1 MNKLIKYFNENY
13 GKDYGKV
20 SYPRTTLQIYQV
32 YQIIKD
38 CDIEDNELQT
48 FLQEIKLP
56 KPKTIE
62 EREMYSECFGEI
74 GISDEMLPCYIK
86 EISIL
91 KISKEKLKNG
101 KTFKDDNIKNIIIN
115 GHLDLED
122 KTYKIKY
129 KNNVYDLSLS
139 GKSGISKIFIYQI
152 SSENFIGV
160 MTNATLDE
168 GNEPVESENSY
179 IFAFGGEFNTELS
192 DIEIFDT
199 QIKKIDPIFLP
210 SMNEIDKYLIVGTKV
225 GNIGE
230 YSTAFGENVEASGNW
245 SHAEGVD
252 TRATGLNS
260 HAEGNNTVA
269 SGGNSHAE
277 GSDTIASGARAHVE
291 GQNCKAVGWSSH
303 AEGGGTTANGE
314 SSHAEGS
321 ETTASGSYSHA
332 EGESTTASGR
342 SSHAEGGSE
351 NNALKIIPNLQY
363 NTTETIIKSAWD
375 SNKFSLAKGVYS
387 HVEGFNSLALGECS
401 HVEGRN
407 TMASALNSHAEG
419 ESTTASGR
427 SSHAEGLGTVASGN
441 YSHAEGWNTAA
452 YSDYQHIQ
460 GKYNIEDYNEKYAHI
475 VGNGINDDKRS
486 NAHTLDWNGN
496 AWFAGKLSQEGTPT
510 DSKDLITKKY
520 FDSNIPKSSDL
531 TDYAK
536 KTDLPKKASD
546 VGADATGTAASKV
559 NEHNTS
565 ASSHSDIRSL
575 ITNLTT
581 KLNTLADSD
590 DTTLDQLSEIV
601 AYIKNNKSLID
612 GITTSKLNISDV
624 ADNLTTNITNK
635 VLSAKQGVELK
646 KLIDAITVPTKVSQ
660 LTNDSKFLTSVP
672 AEYITEDELNTKG
685 YLTKHQ
691 DISGKVD
698 KVEGKGL
705 STVDFTTTYETKLK
719 GLSNYNDTIIKND
732 IDAINTK
739 INTMFKFN
747 DNGELVVTIGGVS
760 KTFVPKSE

>member
-101 KTFKDDNIKNIIIN
+101 KPFKDDNIKNIIIN

-139 GKSGISKIFIYQI
+139 GKSGISKIFAYQI

-168 GNEPVESENSY
+168 RNEPVESENSY

-192 DIEIFDT
+192 NIEILDT

-291 GQNCKAVGWSSH
+291 GQSCKAVGWSSH
-303 AEGGGTTANGE
+303 AEGNHTKANGE
-314 SSHAEGS
+314 SSHAEGFYT
-321 ETTASGSYSHA
+321 E
-332 EGESTTASGR
+332 ASGR
-342 SSHAEGGSE
+342 
-351 NNALKIIPNLQY
+351 
-363 NTTETIIKSAWD
+363 
-375 SNKFSLAKGVYS
+375 
-387 HVEGFNSLALGECS
+387 
-401 HVEGRN
+401 
-407 TMASALNSHAEG
+407 NSHAEG
-419 ESTTASGR
+419 NKTTASCENQHVQGR
-427 SSHAEGLGTVASGN
+427 
-441 YSHAEGWNTAA
+441 
-452 YSDYQHIQ
+452 
-460 GKYNIEDYNEKYAHI
+460 YNIEDAEGKYAHI
-475 VGNGINDDKRS
+475 VGNGTNTSKS

-496 AWFAGKLSQEGTPT
+496 AWYAGKLSQEGTPT

-546 VGADATGTAASKV
+546 VGADATGTAVSKV

-635 VLSAKQGVELK
+635 ALSAKQGVELK

>member
-1 MNKLIKYFNENY
+1 MNELIKYFNKKY
-13 GKDYGKV
+13 GKEYGKI
-20 SYPRTTLQIYQV
+20 SYPRTTIQIYQV

-38 CDIEDNELQT
+38 CNIEDNELT
-48 FLQEIKLP
+48 DLLHHVKLP
-56 KPKTIE
+56 KPKTME
-62 EREMYSECFGEI
+62 EMEMYSECINDGIPQNKMMPQILNEYTIELTADELNNLEYRESMAGDYRVLDFSKYNIDFQKLNKFVIYMGTDFDSLCRVQDSTSYDSIYYDSNYIEYYTNTLNNEMKIYSSEKFTQGRIIKIFEI
-74 GISDEMLPCYIK
+74 TGYINDMYITPK
-86 EISIL
+86 
-91 KISKEKLKNG
+91 
-101 KTFKDDNIKNIIIN
+101 DNIAI
-115 GHLDLED
+115 GGFAR
-122 KTYKIKY
+122 
-129 KNNVYDLSLS
+129 KNNIAVGEGAIAPNSNS
-139 GKSGISKIFIYQI
+139 IA
-152 SSENFIGV
+152 IGTEV
-160 MTNATLDE
+160 
-168 GNEPVESENSY
+168 
-179 IFAFGGEFNTELS
+179 FA
-192 DIEIFDT
+192 
-199 QIKKIDPIFLP
+199 K
-210 SMNEIDKYLIVGTKV
+210 
-225 GNIGE
+225 
-230 YSTAFGENVEASGNW
+230 
-245 SHAEGVD
+245 
-252 TRATGLNS
+252 
-260 HAEGNNTVA
+260 
-269 SGGNSHAE
+269 GNSSCAQ
-277 GSDTIASGARAHVE
+277 GSYV
-291 GQNCKAVGWSSH
+291 
-303 AEGGGTTANGE
+303 TANGD
-314 SSHAEGS
+314 SSCAQ
-321 ETTASGSYSHA
+321 
-332 EGESTTASGR
+332 GR
-342 SSHAEGGSE
+342 G
-351 NNALKIIPNLQY
+351 
-363 NTTETIIKSAWD
+363 TIARGD
-375 SNKFSLAKGVYS
+375 Y
-387 HVEGFNSLALGECS
+387 
-401 HVEGRN
+401 
-407 TMASALNSHAEG
+407 
-419 ESTTASGR
+419 
-427 SSHAEGLGTVASGN
+427 SHAEGLGTETNTVADAA
-441 YSHAEGWNTAA
+441 HAEGFQTKAS
-452 YSDYQHIQ
+452 SDYQHVQ
-460 GKYNIEDYNEKYAHI
+460 GRYNIEDAEGKYAHI
-475 VGNGINDDKRS
+475 VGNGTNTSKS
-486 NAHTLDWNGN
+486 NAHTLDWEGN
-496 AWFAGKLSQEGTPT
+496 AWYAGKLSQEGTPT

-546 VGADATGTAASKV
+546 VGADATGTAVSKV

-635 VLSAKQGVELK
+635 ALSAKQGVELK

>member
-139 GKSGISKIFIYQI
+139 GKSGISKIFAYQI

-168 GNEPVESENSY
+168 RNEPVESENSY

-192 DIEIFDT
+192 NIEILDT

-291 GQNCKAVGWSSH
+291 GQSCKAVGWSSH
-303 AEGGGTTANGE
+303 AEGNHTKANGE
-314 SSHAEGS
+314 SSHAEGFYT
-321 ETTASGSYSHA
+321 E
-332 EGESTTASGR
+332 ASGR
-342 SSHAEGGSE
+342 
-351 NNALKIIPNLQY
+351 
-363 NTTETIIKSAWD
+363 
-375 SNKFSLAKGVYS
+375 
-387 HVEGFNSLALGECS
+387 
-401 HVEGRN
+401 
-407 TMASALNSHAEG
+407 NSHAEG
-419 ESTTASGR
+419 NKTTASCENQHVQGR
-427 SSHAEGLGTVASGN
+427 
-441 YSHAEGWNTAA
+441 
-452 YSDYQHIQ
+452 
-460 GKYNIEDYNEKYAHI
+460 YNIEDAEGKYAHI
-475 VGNGINDDKRS
+475 VGNGTNTSKS

-496 AWFAGKLSQEGTPT
+496 AWYAGKLSQEGTPT

-546 VGADATGTAASKV
+546 VGADATGTAVSKV

-635 VLSAKQGVELK
+635 ALSAKQGVELK

>member
-291 GQNCKAVGWSSH
+291 GQNCKAVGW
-303 AEGGGTTANGE
+303 
-314 SSHAEGS
+314 
-321 ETTASGSYSHA
+321 
-332 EGESTTASGR
+332 
-342 SSHAEGGSE
+342 
-351 NNALKIIPNLQY
+351 
-363 NTTETIIKSAWD
+363 
-375 SNKFSLAKGVYS
+375 
-387 HVEGFNSLALGECS
+387 
-401 HVEGRN
+401 
-407 TMASALNSHAEG
+407 
-419 ESTTASGR
+419 

>member
-20 SYPRTTLQIYQV
+20 SYPRTTIQIYRV
-32 YQIIKD
+32 YQSIKSYGIND
-38 CDIEDNELQT
+38 EELVKLLHNT
-48 FLQEIKLP
+48 NLP

-62 EREMYSECFGEI
+62 EKELYADCLYNKDDSE
-74 GISDEMLPCYIK
+74 IK
-86 EISIL
+86 IDTSNL
-91 KISKEKLKNG
+91 VSKESPVF
-101 KTFKDDNIKNIIIN
+101 TSSI
-115 GHLDLED
+115 
-122 KTYKIKY
+122 
-129 KNNVYDLSLS
+129 SL
-139 GKSGISKIFIYQI
+139 GRKEGTA
-152 SSENFIGV
+152 IG
-160 MTNATLDE
+160 
-168 GNEPVESENSY
+168 ENSV
-179 IFAFGGEFNTELS
+179 A
-192 DIEIFDT
+192 
-199 QIKKIDPIFLP
+199 
-210 SMNEIDKYLIVGTKV
+210 
-225 GNIGE
+225 IGK
-230 YSTAFGENVEASGNW
+230 NVEASGEC
-245 SHAEGVD
+245 SYAEGK
-252 TRATGLNS
+252 
-260 HAEGNNTVA
+260 NTTA
-269 SGGNSHAE
+269 S
-277 GSDTIASGARAHVE
+277 
-291 GQNCKAVGWSSH
+291 GWSSH
-303 AEGGGTTANGE
+303 AEGEETKAKGQTSHAEGDNSIAEGI

-321 ETTASGSYSHA
+321 YAVASGITSHA
-332 EGESTTASGR
+332 EGEGTNAYGKT
-342 SSHAEGGSE
+342 SHAEGS
-351 NNALKIIPNLQY
+351 
-363 NTTETIIKSAWD
+363 
-375 SNKFSLAKGVYS
+375 F
-387 HVEGFNSLALGECS
+387 
-401 HVEGRN
+401 
-407 TMASALNSHAEG
+407 
-419 ESTTASGR
+419 TTAS
-427 SSHAEGLGTVASGN
+427 SN
-441 YSHAEGWNTAA
+441 
-452 YSDYQHIQ
+452 YQHVQ
-460 GKYNIEDYNEKYAHI
+460 GKYNIEDTENKYAHI
-475 VGNGINDDKRS
+475 VGNGKSGMERS

-546 VGADATGTAASKV
+546 VGADATGTAVSKV

-635 VLSAKQGVELK
+635 ALSAKQGVELK

-705 STVDFTTTYETKLK
+705 STVDFTTAYETKLK

-747 DNGELVVTIGGVS
+747 DNGELVVTIGEVS

>member
-1 MNKLIKYFNENY
+1 MNELIKYFNKKY
-13 GKDYGKV
+13 GKEYGKI
-20 SYPRTTLQIYQV
+20 SYPRTTIQIYQV

-38 CDIEDNELQT
+38 CNIEDNELT
-48 FLQEIKLP
+48 DLLHHVKLP
-56 KPKTIE
+56 KPKTME
-62 EREMYSECFGEI
+62 EMEMYSECLYEVSGNEFDRDI
-74 GISDEMLPCYIK
+74 FDIK
-86 EISIL
+86 EKKCLYKNILSVEDADYERGFTSYSFSMDATFGLNVNSSYHIILNEETLSNLVHLDEKVLAITSENKAFMVEMAIFENEMMLGIGLPNEVDIINFSLWENDECIFRTQLLSQDSLETEITKDNYTFRINENFNFNDYSSYYFVINNEIHRDEYRIINNRIEFSSEDMEVFFSNSTISI
-91 KISKEKLKNG
+91 EKNNINNYINIELWEDEEK
-101 KTFKDDNIKNIIIN
+101 NIKNSYLN
-115 GHLDLED
+115 KDVV
-122 KTYKIKY
+122 IKR
-129 KNNVYDLSLS
+129 SLS
-139 GKSGISKIFIYQI
+139 IGKNTLAMGDYSFAQGFNVS
-152 SSENFIGV
+152 
-160 MTNATLDE
+160 ATGD
-168 GNEPVESENSY
+168 Y
-179 IFAFGGEFNTELS
+179 
-192 DIEIFDT
+192 
-199 QIKKIDPIFLP
+199 
-210 SMNEIDKYLIVGTKV
+210 
-225 GNIGE
+225 
-230 YSTAFGENVEASGNW
+230 
-245 SHAEGVD
+245 SHAEGNETTASSAYSHAEGGNTTASGVYSHAEGSY
-252 TRATGLNS
+252 TKASGNASHSEGYNTTASGTNS
-260 HAEGNNTVA
+260 HAEGYETTASKDYSHAEGDNTTA
-269 SGGNSHAE
+269 SGYCSHAE
-277 GSDTIASGARAHVE
+277 GSDTKASGFI
-291 GQNCKAVGWSSH
+291 SH
-303 AEGGGTTANGE
+303 AEGKTTIA
-314 SSHAEGS
+314 SSDF
-321 ETTASGSYSHA
+321 
-332 EGESTTASGR
+332 
-342 SSHAEGGSE
+342 
-351 NNALKIIPNLQY
+351 Q
-363 NTTETIIKSAWD
+363 
-375 SNKFSLAKGVYS
+375 
-387 HVEGFNSLALGECS
+387 HV
-401 HVEGRN
+401 
-407 TMASALNSHAEG
+407 
-419 ESTTASGR
+419 
-427 SSHAEGLGTVASGN
+427 
-441 YSHAEGWNTAA
+441 
-452 YSDYQHIQ
+452 Q
-460 GKYNIEDYNEKYAHI
+460 GKFNIVDTSNKYAHI
-475 VGNGINDDKRS
+475 VGNGTNNNKS

-496 AWFAGKLSQEGTPT
+496 GWYAGKLSQEGTPT

-546 VGADATGTAASKV
+546 VGADATGTAVSKV

-635 VLSAKQGVELK
+635 ALSAKQGVELK

>member
-1 MNKLIKYFNENY
+1 MNKLIEYFNENY

-291 GQNCKAVGWSSH
+291 GQNCKAVGW
-303 AEGGGTTANGE
+303 
-314 SSHAEGS
+314 
-321 ETTASGSYSHA
+321 
-332 EGESTTASGR
+332 
-342 SSHAEGGSE
+342 
-351 NNALKIIPNLQY
+351 
-363 NTTETIIKSAWD
+363 
-375 SNKFSLAKGVYS
+375 
-387 HVEGFNSLALGECS
+387 
-401 HVEGRN
+401 
-407 TMASALNSHAEG
+407 
-419 ESTTASGR
+419 